1 MIGSMGLR
9 IPRATSSLLGRAV
22 NAAAAATNQSTTS
35 FAAVAGASI
44 AAQRRYQHYLM
55 RLRDNFEEAGVPN
68 FLSPGSVSMAYTEYQ
83 TYLLEKLNAL
93 VAGTDFEQKDIKS
106 IILATA
112 RDPELAHVFN
122 HASMAHNNHF
132 FFDHLSPVPVK
143 MGEKLFFH
151 INENFGS
158 VETLRDELIGTA
170 VSMFGPGFVWLVR
183 TQLPG
188 APVALRVMATYL
200 AGSPYPGAHWRR
212 QEVDTQTAIG
222 SSEEGL
228 ANGRRLLARSAAGH
242 RGVKLEPTAPGGTD
256 LIPILCLNTWEHA
269 WLREYGT
276 GAGGLGGKLAYAQSW
291 WNAIDW
297 AKVEE
302 EARLEN
308 KVLSGV
314 DSA

>member
-22 NAAAAATNQSTTS
+22 NAVATNQS
-35 FAAVAGASI
+35 AAASI
-44 AAQRRYQHYLM
+44 AAQRRWQHYLM
-55 RLRDNFEEAGVPN
+55 PLRDNFEQKGIPN
-68 FLSPGSVSMAYTEYQ
+68 FLSPGSINMAYTEYQ
-83 TYLLEKLNAL
+83 TYILEKLNAL
-93 VAGTDFEQKDIKS
+93 VAGTDFEQKDTKS
-106 IILATA
+106 IVLATA

-132 FFDHLSPVPVK
+132 FFDHLSPAPVK
-143 MGEKLFFH
+143 MGDKLFYH

-158 VETLRDELIGTA
+158 VDTLRDEMIGTA

-188 APVALRVMATYL
+188 QPVALRVMATYL

-212 QEVDTQTAIG
+212 QEVDAQTAIG
-222 SSEEGL
+222 SSPQGL
-228 ANGRRLLARSAAGH
+228 ANGQRFLERSAAGFKGN
-242 RGVKLEPTAPGGTD
+242 RLEPTAPGGTD
-256 LIPILCLNTWEHA
+256 LIPILCLNTWEYA

-276 GAGGLGGKLAYAQSW
+276 GVGGMGGKLAYAQSW
-291 WNAIDW
+291 WNMIDW

-302 EARLEN
+302 EARLEARILTGGDSSVSPLAS
-308 KVLSGV
+308 VL
-314 DSA
+314 